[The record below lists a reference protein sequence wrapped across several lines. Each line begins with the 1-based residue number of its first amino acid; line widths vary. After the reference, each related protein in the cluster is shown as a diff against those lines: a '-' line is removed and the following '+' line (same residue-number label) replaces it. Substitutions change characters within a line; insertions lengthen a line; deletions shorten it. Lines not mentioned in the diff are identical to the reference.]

1 MYRVL
6 VATDGSPAALRALRF
21 AHDAV
26 RGRGQGRLHAL
37 SVLEVV
43 SEDVRQLVPAAEID
57 RVLDA
62 EGRAMRE
69 AVESTLGPQA
79 ASIDFEALPG
89 HAPRT
94 IVERAKALGVDEI
107 VMGTRGRGPV
117 AGLLLGSVAAR
128 VVQLAHCP
136 VTLVR

>member
-21 AHDAV
+21 AHESV
-26 RGRGQGRLHAL
+26 RNRNQGRLHVL
-37 SVLEVV
+37 SVLEAV

-57 RVLDA
+57 RVLVA

-69 AVESTLGPQA
+69 AAESALGSQA
-79 ASIDFEALPG
+79 PSIDFEARPG
-89 HAPRT
+89 HAAST

-107 VMGTRGRGPV
+107 VLGTRGRGPV

>member
-37 SVLEVV
+37 SV
-43 SEDVRQLVPAAEID
+43 LVPAAEID